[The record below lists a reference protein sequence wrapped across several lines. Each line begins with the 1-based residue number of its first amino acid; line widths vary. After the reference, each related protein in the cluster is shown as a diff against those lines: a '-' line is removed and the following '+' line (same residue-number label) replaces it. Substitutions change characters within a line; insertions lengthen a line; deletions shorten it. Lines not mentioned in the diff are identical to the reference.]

1 MTWGWFRM
9 WVPGSNRF
17 RAPGT
22 QPFFYG
28 QELLFPIHVAAK
40 EPRKSCGKKGRERWL
55 TLAAD
60 TPVYPGGAVVFHSPL
75 ALSLAELFEKAMER
89 EMLVNA
95 SVTKTWGL
103 VKIEEP
109 KTQGVIDFGW
119 FWIVYKLLA
128 YPIRY
133 PILARLAHITHIH
146 MEKYLPGSRL
156 ILSWRNRWDILMISC
171 ILEDGNRTGVPF
183 AIGSPRFI
191 CQNKCPTETN

>member
-1 MTWGWFRM
+1 MLIFHCYVSSPEGNLGCW
-9 WVPGSNRF
+9 
-17 RAPGT
+17 
-22 QPFFYG
+22 
-28 QELLFPIHVAAK
+28 H
-40 EPRKSCGKKGRERWL
+40 SCLPWWSGC
-55 TLAAD
+55 
-60 TPVYPGGAVVFHSPL
+60 FSL

-95 SVTKTWGL
+95 SVTKIWGL
-103 VKIEEP
+103 VKIEGP

-156 ILSWRNRWDILMISC
+156 ILFWEEWYPDDILHLRGWEQDRSSIRYRVSKVY
-171 ILEDGNRTGVPF
+171 LP
-183 AIGSPRFI
+183 
-191 CQNKCPTETN
+191 K